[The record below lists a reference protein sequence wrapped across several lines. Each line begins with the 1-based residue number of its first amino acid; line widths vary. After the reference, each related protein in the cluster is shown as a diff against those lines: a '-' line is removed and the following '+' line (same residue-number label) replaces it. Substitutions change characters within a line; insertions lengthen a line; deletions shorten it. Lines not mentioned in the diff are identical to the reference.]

1 MRVAMRGDLSHVSPF
16 HRRRSRIFFGGFCVG
31 FVCLVGFLF
40 GWCLFCFPR
49 FRDQSSSLT
58 KLNDRLSCHGAH
70 GTGGKKKRAPQLY

>member
-16 HRRRSRIFFGGFCVG
+16 HRRRSRSFLGVLCGFCLFGWV
-31 FVCLVGFLF
+31 FLF
-40 GWCLFCFPR
+40 GLCLFCFPR

-70 GTGGKKKRAPQLY
+70 GMGGKKDTIMAL